1 MTSRTAVTATRRTAG
16 ALCLR
21 TAGALCVLLAA
32 LLALLS
38 TAPSASAC
46 DVSYR
51 YVPSIKFDGSGF
63 GVTQC
68 SNATSLA
75 GTSLLALV
83 AAAALTAVGAALFR
97 KGEATARTLGD
108 ETGPARV
115 LEDYLRAPHAT
126 GDAPAAG
133 RDHASQAQEGRVPH
147 PQEGHDPRGEG
158 GRDADPLA

>member
-1 MTSRTAVTATRRTAG
+1 MTSRTAVTATRRTAS
-16 ALCLR
+16 ALCL
-21 TAGALCVLLAA
+21 LLAA
-32 LLALLS
+32 LLAPLS
-38 TAPSASAC
+38 AAPTASAC

-51 YVPSIKFDGSGF
+51 YAPSIKFDGSGF
-63 GVTQC
+63 GVTPC

-83 AAAALTAVGAALFR
+83 TAAALIAIGAALFR

-126 GDAPAAG
+126 GDAPTAG
-133 RDHASQAQEGRVPH
+133 RGHAPQAQEGRVPH
-147 PQEGHDPRGEG
+147 PQDGHDPRAEG
-158 GRDADPLA
+158 DRDADPLA